1 MTTRSTEP
9 SLSPLVPG
17 LSRRG
22 LLIAAASTAA
32 GTAGLLI
39 LPTKAEAA
47 TASPRHG
54 SRPDVVGPWF
64 DEMLATFAAAPTAGL
79 PERMWAMSW
88 IAAWAA
94 LSARRAAPVRAPG
107 QRAVFEDAATAT
119 AVHGVLKAL
128 VPGQADKLDG
138 VLADSLAGLAASEAK
153 KAGIAAGRE
162 AAAAMVAVRTGD
174 GLDLASVNVPF
185 TLPPEA
191 PGVYRLTPGATQT
204 VAAGYGLA
212 RPFLLGR
219 ADRFRPPPPPA
230 LGTAPYRRALD
241 EVRRLGGEVSE
252 RTEAQS
258 DLAWL
263 DPLSQY
269 VPVLRLLVGDS
280 ARSRRSKVR
289 LLAALGAVIVDSSI
303 ATFDAKYALL
313 HWRPVTAIR
322 DADTD
327 GDPRTAPDPTWNSF
341 LPTPP
346 HPEYPSGHAVTA
358 GAAEQVLSQLVGPCT
373 PMAFSITFARGD
385 GRVVTRNYRRGT
397 PWSTLTKENIDARV
411 LAGVHFRYSDEVG
424 AALGRQVA
432 RYDLYLLARGGVGPV
447 RVTW

>member
-1 MTTRSTEP
+1 MAMTTRSTEP

-138 VLADSLAGLAASEAK
+138 P
-153 KAGIAAGRE
+153 R
-162 AAAAMVAVRTGD
+162 
-174 GLDLASVNVPF
+174 
-185 TLPPEA
+185 
-191 PGVYRLTPGATQT
+191 
-204 VAAGYGLA
+204 A
-212 RPFLLGR
+212 RPR
-219 ADRFRPPPPPA
+219 
-230 LGTAPYRRALD
+230 RRASPP
-241 EVRRLGGEVSE
+241 VGRPRR
-252 RTEAQS
+252 R
-258 DLAWL
+258 W
-263 DPLSQY
+263 
-269 VPVLRLLVGDS
+269 
-280 ARSRRSKVR
+280 SRCV
-289 LLAALGAVIVDSSI
+289 
-303 ATFDAKYALL
+303 
-313 HWRPVTAIR
+313 PVTAS
-322 DADTD
+322 
-327 GDPRTAPDPTWNSF
+327 TW
-341 LPTPP
+341 
-346 HPEYPSGHAVTA
+346 
-358 GAAEQVLSQLVGPCT
+358 
-373 PMAFSITFARGD
+373 
-385 GRVVTRNYRRGT
+385 RR
-397 PWSTLTKENIDARV
+397 
-411 LAGVHFRYSDEVG
+411 
-424 AALGRQVA
+424 
-432 RYDLYLLARGGVGPV
+432 
-447 RVTW
+447 